1 MRHASDYDDFYVVS
15 GEDAAEQIKTA
26 EEVVDMVEKYLKDL

>member
-15 GEDAAEQIKTA
+15 VEDAAEQIKTA